1 MARTLREVIG
11 LSEFETPELKKKY
24 DRMADL
30 FEMMLPMSLEQDQ
43 FGLVE
48 VAGEG
53 EFGHPDWNEFLAL
66 PPVNTWIESQVYGIV
81 KARSRKAQSNMGSND
96 AKTLL
101 SIVEKREGDDL
112 KRVVVMRI
120 PDKYADK

>member
-1 MARTLREVIG
+1 MGRTLTEVIQ
-11 LSEFETPELKKKY
+11 LSEFETKELKKKY
-24 DRMADL
+24 ERMAEL
-30 FEMMLPMSLEQDQ
+30 FELMLPMSLEQDQ
-43 FGLVE
+43 FGLAE
-48 VAGEG
+48 TADDPDLK
-53 EFGHPDWNEFLAL
+53 HPDWSEFLNL
-66 PPVNTWIESQVYGIV
+66 PPVNTWIENQVYSIV

-120 PDKYADK
+120 PDKYADS